1 MAVVKS
7 QTITSDSNHAG
18 VQNLRGWSIQG
29 TVVLRL
35 RKKVVTGDIICVIED
50 SQHEMFVDSLDALE
64 GTYVELVS
72 GALTEGYLWYV

>member
-1 MAVVKS
+1 MIKTEVIA
-7 QTITSDSNHAG
+7 TGSNHAV

-35 RKKVVTGDIICVIED
+35 RKKNVTGDIICVIEN
-50 SQHEMFVDSLDALE
+50 SQHELFVDILDALE

-72 GALTEGYLWYV
+72 GTLTEGYLWYV